1 MSYLNKANGYAPTGR
16 VNSEPPEFPVVTIC
30 GSMRFYPLM
39 LKEAERLTA
48 QGCIVLLPFVT
59 KGTDVDAAML
69 DKMHRA
75 KMDMADRI
83 VVVVGP
89 AFYIGYSTAGEVEYA
104 KYKGMSVSLVTG

>member
-1 MSYLNKANGYAPTGR
+1 MSYLNRINGYAPTGR

-59 KGTDVDAAML
+59 KGAAVDAAML
-69 DKMHRA
+69 DKMHRV

-83 VVVVGP
+83 VFVIGRY
-89 AFYIGYSTAGEVEYA
+89 FYMGESTTAEWDYA
-104 KYKGMSVSLVTG
+104 SSKNMNVATVTG